1 MQLLQQSSDPLPALR
16 GWHPGEQAVQAII
29 HLSEHVAITTIVDRL
44 PEQHRIFHTSRLHFL
59 PVTTLDRQGR
69 PWASILCS
77 NDGMPDFIS
86 SPTDASLTI
95 KARLWPGD
103 PIIRNCSQLHDGKPL
118 FSGIGVEVSTRRRN
132 KFSGYISNI
141 SLKDLD
147 IDLTVVVTQALGLCP
162 KYISIRSIM
171 PFHGASPRLIYEQFN
186 LKDGERLP
194 DDVIAFIHA
203 TDTAFLSTSY
213 VAAQEDENI
222 HPSRVGTNHR
232 GGRPG
237 FIRVKPSDGKTLVL
251 PNYAGNRVMNSLG
264 NIHVTPV
271 AGIVFPSFSTG
282 LILHVTGKA
291 ETLYGASA
299 RAVMPDLNIISTICV
314 TGFSFV
320 ENAIPLRE
328 TRPAERSPYSPPVCY
343 LAEEKPPSVSFAD
356 ITLSLIKTRV
366 LNDTLITLIF
376 ESSRPVEI
384 NPSQNCVLELSEF
397 LRKRSH
403 ALLDWEEDDST
414 VNDDCVRTWT
424 VSVIPTPDAPCI
436 LSITMRAIKG
446 GLITPILNQLA
457 RSVDP
462 QMTGEYIDVAD
473 LKVCARL
480 RGVGGNIPVPEPL
493 ARCDGGRQLLWIA
506 GGIGITPFLSLT
518 RHVANL
524 ATRGFG
530 VWDVTLVLSTR
541 EPDVILSLIQEAFMS
556 PNKVDSCQS
565 PPDLTFSIHVYS
577 SMQFQLSESFP
588 PFVTLIHHK
597 GHLDDSGILF
607 GSVDAKLREP
617 HICGPLPFVLNAMK
631 SLRAAGVDPERV
643 KRERFTY

>member
-1 MQLLQQSSDPLPALR
+1 
-16 GWHPGEQAVQAII
+16 
-29 HLSEHVAITTIVDRL
+29 
-44 PEQHRIFHTSRLHFL
+44 
-59 PVTTLDRQGR
+59 
-69 PWASILCS
+69 
-77 NDGMPDFIS
+77 
-86 SPTDASLTI
+86 
-95 KARLWPGD
+95 
-103 PIIRNCSQLHDGKPL
+103 
-118 FSGIGVEVSTRRRN
+118 
-132 KFSGYISNI
+132 
-141 SLKDLD
+141 
-147 IDLTVVVTQALGLCP
+147 
-162 KYISIRSIM
+162 
-171 PFHGASPRLIYEQFN
+171 
-186 LKDGERLP
+186 
-194 DDVIAFIHA
+194 
-203 TDTAFLSTSY
+203 
-213 VAAQEDENI
+213 
-222 HPSRVGTNHR
+222 
-232 GGRPG
+232 
-237 FIRVKPSDGKTLVL
+237 
-251 PNYAGNRVMNSLG
+251 MNSLG

-271 AGIVFPSFSTG
+271 AGIVFPSLSTG
-282 LILHVTGKA
+282 SILYVTGKA

-299 RAVMPDLNIISTICV
+299 RTVMPDMNIISTIYV

-366 LNDTLITLIF
+366 LNDTLITLTF

-384 NPSQNCVLELSEF
+384 HPSQNCVLELSEF

-403 ALLDWEEDDST
+403 TLLDWEEDEST

-424 VSVIPTPDAPCI
+424 VSVIPTQDAPCI

-446 GLITPILNQLA
+446 GLVTPILNQLA

-493 ARCDGGRQLLWIA
+493 AACDGGRRLLWIA

-518 RHVANL
+518 RYVAHL
-524 ATRGFG
+524 AARGFG

-541 EPDVILSLIQEAFMS
+541 EPDVILNLIQEAFINMPS
-556 PNKVDSCQS
+556 NKVDSCQS

-588 PFVTLIHHK
+588 PFVTLVHHK
-597 GHLDDSGILF
+597 GRLDDSGILF
-607 GSVDAKLREP
+607 GSVDAKFREP